1 MQTLDLAI
9 IILFLIGNTL
19 FGNSTAVESVFST
32 NSIFDSN
39 TFQSNYPSCSE
50 RMRPAVAAA
59 IAATRDLCAQEHAE
73 ATRLAVAATREEC
86 ERDRAQAVEA
96 AITGTRELCAI
107 EIATYI
113 TTIYCKSKP

>member
-1 MQTLDLAI
+1 MHHDKSQVRTTTKAAPSITEEEHDRI
-9 IILFLIGNTL
+9 IAA
-19 FGNSTAVESVFST
+19 AVNAFRRSPE
-32 NSIFDSN
+32 
-39 TFQSNYPSCSE
+39 PASCSE